1 MPENTQFT
9 RARALDQSPTRM
21 PLLTAPPPLTTLKTH
36 ITRTAGSA
44 PRGVRLG
51 IADRAAI
58 LARIGLRLL
67 AMAAAI
73 WHNTK
78 TGAPSKRSLIAYDH

>member
-1 MPENTQFT
+1 LNGT
-9 RARALDQSPTRM
+9 AR
-21 PLLTAPPPLTTLKTH
+21 H
-36 ITRTAGSA
+36 GTRT
-44 PRGVRLG
+44 
-51 IADRAAI
+51 

-78 TGAPSKRSLIAYDH
+78 TGAPSKRSLIAYDN

>member
-1 MPENTQFT
+1 MSCPPEV
-9 RARALDQSPTRM
+9 DQSGGCSACPTLAYKVNWR
-21 PLLTAPPPLTTLKTH
+21 
-36 ITRTAGSA
+36 RWSSA
-44 PRGVRLG
+44 VRGDRSP
-51 IADRAAI
+51 IADRSAI

>member
-1 MPENTQFT
+1 MIVSS
-9 RARALDQSPTRM
+9 RS
-21 PLLTAPPPLTTLKTH
+21 
-36 ITRTAGSA
+36 GSA
-44 PRGVRLG
+44 
-51 IADRAAI
+51 DRSAI

-67 AMAAAI
+67 ATAAAI